1 MTEQM
6 FYINSPIDSE
16 DLVEVIRLDLIK
28 FNVNLYGKCH
38 EYIPFLS
45 LDCLGFSFQ
54 FIKTEYFTRGN
65 CLRNEHFFIQ
75 NWDL

>member
-45 LDCLGFSFQ
+45 LDCLES
-54 FIKTEYFTRGN
+54 
-65 CLRNEHFFIQ
+65 
-75 NWDL
+75 